1 MKKNRW
7 HSQNFLESLK
17 YALEGIDYAAS
28 TQRNV
33 KIHFIIT
40 IIVLFFSLFFDL
52 SNTEFLFIIL
62 SISFVIFSEF
72 INTSIEAAVD
82 LCTEEYNLKAKI
94 AKDVAA
100 GAVVVA
106 SVNAVVVGL
115 VIFGEK
121 LLEKGFGAI
130 SFSNISIIQTLIS
143 LLICTFIISIFIRT
157 CIKNKKDKRRD
168 VDGKKRKK
176 EKK

>member
-7 HSQNFLESLK
+7 RSKNFLESFK
-17 YALEGIDYAAS
+17 YALEGIDYATS

-33 KIHFIIT
+33 KIHFLVT
-40 IIVLFFSLFFDL
+40 IIVLIFSLFFDL
-52 SNTEFLFIIL
+52 SNSEFLILIL

-82 LCTEEYNLKAKI
+82 LCTEEYNIKAKI

-100 GAVVVA
+100 GAVVV
-106 SVNAVVVGL
+106 SSINAVCVGL

-121 LLEKGFGAI
+121 ILKQGISAI

-143 LLICTFIISIFIRT
+143 IFI
-157 CIKNKKDKRRD
+157 CAVIIIALIKSLIKK
-168 VDGKKRKK
+168 KKG
-176 EKK
+176 EM